1 MHCDRCSI
9 NHDLTDVRNETTH
22 PAARHVARFDCPRG
36 HRSEARRMLH
46 EPSTRF
52 EAGRSEDDRPVS
64 PDAIF
69 LRACGVQ
76 PIDVRSTVRVQPRR
90 ISRPD

>member
-1 MHCDRCSI
+1 MIVVHCDQCSI
-9 NHDLTDVRNETTH
+9 NCDLTDVRNESTH

-52 EAGRSEDDRPVS
+52 EYAGPEEHPDPMS
-64 PDAIF
+64 PDAVF
-69 LRACGVQ
+69 LRACGA
-76 PIDVRSTVRVQPRR
+76 R
-90 ISRPD
+90 

>member
-1 MHCDRCSI
+1 MIVVHCDRCSI
-9 NHDLTDVRNETTH
+9 NYDLTDVRNETTH

-36 HRSEARRMLH
+36 HRSEARRILY

-52 EAGRSEDDRPVS
+52 EAGRPEDHLQPVS

-69 LRACGVQ
+69 LRACGV
-76 PIDVRSTVRVQPRR
+76 
-90 ISRPD
+90 RPSEIRQ